1 MRFALAD
8 ELPRLCQRGFELV
21 GILAAA
27 AGEVG
32 FAAAFAADD
41 GGDGLDDLA
50 GLDFALVLFGDAGDE
65 GDATTAGGGEDDN
78 AVEGAFE
85 GFGHADGVVGIH
97 VTEVDDDAVVDDG
110 FGDEVFGLQ
119 GSLAL
124 LRGFEGFFEFL
135 LLGED
140 LIELLLQI
148 GGALGADFAGEEL

>member
-50 GLDFALVLFGDAGDE
+50 SLDFALVLFGDAGDE
-65 GDATTAGGGEDDN
+65 GDAATTRCGEDDD
-78 AVEGAFE
+78 AVKSTLQ
-85 GFGHADGVVGIH
+85 GFRDTDGVVSIH
-97 VTEVDDDAVVDDG
+97 ITEIDDDAVVDDG